1 LWRFQAAVLYL
12 QETPVIPGNSESPP
26 PTYRW
31 WKFACALLLAAYF
44 FLVSWDSLKAPF
56 APDDMMNIW
65 GYWHPSPWQLPSSQ
79 LMLWHGFTRPMAGLF
94 LAPIFLAFG
103 LNPAPYHAVLLLLL
117 LAAAYLM
124 YRFAR
129 VLGCGELPAAI
140 VAFIACYHVGLSN
153 LYYNTA
159 FVFDALC
166 GLFYFAAIV
175 YYAGVRSSGHF
186 LSRGQTAAFLG
197 IYLCALN
204 SKEMAV
210 TMPIVLLAYEWLFHE
225 PPPCRWQAL
234 ARWLRGPGSVL
245 CWSALMNLI
254 FLYGKGFGPD
264 GLVKISAYRTVF
276 SWEQAV
282 DFQERYIGDIFY
294 HPPRLDWLATLLI
307 WLAVTYLVWRRKR
320 PLLRFCWFYVLLTPL
335 PIEFLVEGRDQA
347 CLYVCLAGWAV
358 LAAVLLTDWLA
369 NATRVLAAEPLFR
382 RVDPRRI
389 HAVLAAAAM
398 ILFALEGWR
407 FKQRKVEPAIR
418 NMGRLTAQV
427 LAEFRRMNPSVR
439 PGANVVF
446 LDDPWKGGF
455 DMSFI
460 AELWFRDRTT
470 QVLLNQLSH
479 LPPEEIAKADAVFTW
494 KDGKL
499 IRVR

>member
-1 LWRFQAAVLYL
+1 
-12 QETPVIPGNSESPP
+12 
-26 PTYRW
+26 
-31 WKFACALLLAAYF
+31 
-44 FLVSWDSLKAPF
+44 
-56 APDDMMNIW
+56 M
-65 GYWHPSPWQLPSSQ
+65 
-79 LMLWHGFTRPMAGLF
+79 
-94 LAPIFLAFG
+94 
-103 LNPAPYHAVLLLLL
+103 
-117 LAAAYLM
+117 
-124 YRFAR
+124 
-129 VLGCGELPAAI
+129 
-140 VAFIACYHVGLSN
+140 
-153 LYYNTA
+153 
-159 FVFDALC
+159 
-166 GLFYFAAIV
+166 
-175 YYAGVRSSGHF
+175 
-186 LSRGQTAAFLG
+186 
-197 IYLCALN
+197 
-204 SKEMAV
+204 
-210 TMPIVLLAYEWLFHE
+210 
-225 PPPCRWQAL
+225 
-234 ARWLRGPGSVL
+234 
-245 CWSALMNLI
+245 
-254 FLYGKGFGPD
+254 
-264 GLVKISAYRTVF
+264 
-276 SWEQAV
+276 
-282 DFQERYIGDIFY
+282 
-294 HPPRLDWLATLLI
+294 
-307 WLAVTYLVWRRKR
+307 
-320 PLLRFCWFYVLLTPL
+320 LLTPL